1 LGVIQSLILEIRWA
15 VPGDSEDCA
24 ELILESADQFLPA
37 VFGPGIKTA
46 LARLS
51 TAKGNLF
58 SHEHTLVAVEG
69 GERPAGTG
77 VMYSRKAA
85 GVLLGYTGAD
95 KAREDPRTGLLL
107 LGFLGVEMLLR
118 LPVLLRV
125 QRAVA
130 AVARGAFYVSNAA
143 VRQQLRGRGIGAA
156 LFLAAEEEARRLGCR
171 EISLDV
177 ETGNRGAFKLYEKL
191 GYAAQGGIRQTVVR
205 GEEFSFYRMVKPLT

>member
-1 LGVIQSLILEIRWA
+1 VIQSPILEIGWA

-24 ELILESADQFLPA
+24 ELILESADRFLPA
-37 VFGPGIKTA
+37 VFGPGIKSA
-46 LARLS
+46 LVRLS

-58 SHEHTLVAVEG
+58 SHEHTLVAVG

-77 VMYSRKAA
+77 VPSSRMVA
-85 GVLLGYTGAD
+85 GALLGYTGSD

-107 LGFLGVEMLLR
+107 LGFLGAEMLLR

-156 LFLAAEEEARRLGCR
+156 LFLAADEEARRLGCR
-171 EISLDV
+171 EMSLDV
-177 ETGNRGAFKLYEKL
+177 ETENNGAFRLYEKL
-191 GYAAQGGIRQTVVR
+191 GYAAQGGIRQAVVR
-205 GEEFSFYRMVKPLT
+205 GEVFSFYRMVKPLT